1 MSGCLVVAGR
11 PLGAVFTYKWKGE
24 QLAALV
30 DNGTKVL
37 AEVTVAHHCSV
48 RTSINRL
55 VEMWVLRLS
64 SAWASGGIRLALH
77 ADSGSTLIMLHRYRR
92 CQYEIIHT
100 SHLHGLG

>member
-1 MSGCLVVAGR
+1 MGVVVAGR

-55 VEMWVLRLS
+55 VEMWV
-64 SAWASGGIRLALH
+64 
-77 ADSGSTLIMLHRYRR
+77 
-92 CQYEIIHT
+92 
-100 SHLHGLG
+100 